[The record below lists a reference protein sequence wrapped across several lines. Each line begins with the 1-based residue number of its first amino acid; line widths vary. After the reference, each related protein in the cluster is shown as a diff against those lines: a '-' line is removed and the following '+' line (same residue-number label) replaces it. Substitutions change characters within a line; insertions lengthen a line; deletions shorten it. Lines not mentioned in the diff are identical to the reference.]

1 MRECGS
7 IFVFGAAVKY
17 SERRTEISDKGL
29 RCTYP
34 VSERGGWTS
43 DGLVVE
49 KGECENMPWI
59 QIYKSLF

>member
-17 SERRTEISDKGL
+17 FERRTEISDKGL

-49 KGECENMPWI
+49 KGEC
-59 QIYKSLF
+59 